1 MQILRSGKSLM
12 VRLARGLV
20 ERFGFKAG
28 EQLTVGQD
36 STAVEDREVLRRQA
50 LERMAARN
58 WTPPQ
63 GAFDREEAN
72 ERIP

>member
-1 MQILRSGKSLM
+1 MHIFRSGRSA

-20 ERFGFKAG
+20 ERFGLKAG
-28 EQLTVGQD
+28 EQSTVGQD
-36 STAVEDREVLRRQA
+36 STAVEGTEARRQRA

-63 GAFDREEAN
+63 GAFDRDEAN